1 MSSEGEFHERNARDI
16 YLHGLRVHEQEAPK
30 VGSGGGVPLATPR
43 TPPEL
48 RQARHGNRGVR
59 HAPIPDKRAS
69 RAYPLGAAGDRKD
82 K

>member
-1 MSSEGEFHERNARDI
+1 
-16 YLHGLRVHEQEAPK
+16 
-30 VGSGGGVPLATPR
+30 
-43 TPPEL
+43 
-48 RQARHGNRGVR
+48 VR